1 MDMMML
7 LAAIGGGILGA
18 VWGPLIS
25 FIFAGFAILVGIC
38 ITLAG
43 GPPDVVLS
51 IGFGSV
57 FGPHIGFAGG
67 LFATAYAG
75 RIKALDSGANIL
87 APLAA
92 LNKPMVLL
100 MGGIGGALGY
110 VLVTVYGTFMKIPTD
125 TIALAVVTIGIIARL
140 VFGTTGLTGKTP
152 EGTVRSYFPV
162 GNDLVHTIIL
172 SFGLSLVIAIVLKP
186 LIEIAPLAAYLGFS
200 LSAISLLFTELGQPV
215 PGTHHVTIIAG
226 IAVAA
231 TGNIAIAVALGVL
244 SGIIGDFAGRTFNSH
259 ADAHIDPPAFAI
271 AIMTAVVMAW
281 PK

>member
-25 FIFAGFAILVGIC
+25 FIFAGFVILVGIC
-38 ITLAG
+38 VTLAG

-51 IGFGSV
+51 VGFGSV

-92 LNKPMVLL
+92 LNKPMVLF
-100 MGGIGGALGY
+100 MGGVGGALGY
-110 VLVTVYGTFMKIPTD
+110 TINFLYSGIMAMPTD
-125 TIALAVVTIGIIARL
+125 TIAVTVVTVGVIARL

-152 EGTVRSYFPV
+152 DGAARQYFPV
-162 GNDLVHTIIL
+162 GNDLIHTIIL
-172 SFGLSLVIAIVLKP
+172 SFGLSLVVAIVLKP
-186 LIEIAPLAAYLGFS
+186 LIEIAPLAAYMGFA
-200 LSAISLLFTELGQPV
+200 LSAISLLFAELGQPV

-231 TGNIAIAVALGVL
+231 TGNIAIAVALGVA
-244 SGIIGDFAGRTFNSH
+244 SGILGDFAGRTFNSH

-271 AIMTAVVMAW
+271 GIMTAIVMAW